1 MTKPQNSS
9 ITKLVSYLHNNIMAI
24 NNSKIF
30 AGLMIITLN
39 IVSKFVNI
47 KLSKTM
53 ESYLKFTFSRNILVF
68 AIAWMGT
75 RDIYIALLIMIIFIL
90 CMEHFFHE
98 ESPLFVLP
106 NNFKDYHIDL
116 LDNEVQNKE
125 EVSEEEIQK
134 AKIVLE
140 KAKAQ
145 NKGVDYQFYS
155 TN

>member
-1 MTKPQNSS
+1 
-9 ITKLVSYLHNNIMAI
+9 
-24 NNSKIF
+24 
-30 AGLMIITLN
+30 
-39 IVSKFVNI
+39 
-47 KLSKTM
+47 M